1 MILLTPKQTA
11 EYLQLS
17 EIQVRRLL
25 AANKIPHFKIGRV
38 NRVNQE
44 ELDAWLMKRARQEA
58 VGSFKQK
65 R

>member
-25 AANKIPHFKIGRV
+25 AANKIHHSCR
-38 NRVNQE
+38 
-44 ELDAWLMKRARQEA
+44 
-58 VGSFKQK
+58 
-65 R
+65 